1 MRWTALAICVASTLF
16 LAPGI
21 QAQDLLGVYVG
32 ASAGQSRVDA
42 DAPQY
47 TPYEFSEH
55 HSAFKVMAGIR
66 ALSFLGAQIEYVDL
80 GHPSTTQAG
89 IEADASVKGAAA
101 YGMVYL
107 PMGLPFL
114 DLYGEGG
121 VARLQTTLNGALP
134 GHACTPLGP
143 CAPEPSPFHFSRT
156 DTHVAGGV
164 GVQYRLGPVGI
175 RAEYERF
182 DTSNANPTML
192 SLGLTWTLL

>member
-16 LAPGI
+16 LAPCVR
-21 QAQDLLGVYVG
+21 AQDLLGVYVG

-42 DAPQY
+42 EAPQY

-66 ALSFLGAQIEYVDL
+66 ALSFLGAEIEYVDL
-80 GHPSTTQAG
+80 GHPSTTQVG

-101 YGMVYL
+101 YGMLYL
-107 PMGLPFL
+107 PMGVPSL
-114 DLYGEGG
+114 DLFGEGG
-121 VARLQTTLNGALP
+121 VARMETTLNGAIP
-134 GHACTPLGP
+134 CFNCTTQL
-143 CAPEPSPFHFSRT
+143 FHFSRT

-164 GVQYRLGPVGI
+164 GVQYRLGPIGI
-175 RAEYERF
+175 RGEYERF

-192 SLGLTWTLL
+192 SLGLTWTFL